1 MTSQTKM
8 LQAIMDGQKALEER
22 LTDKIDKVDEKVDGL
37 NRKVD
42 KGFES
47 VNTRLNKIWKIG
59 CFS

>member
-1 MTSQTKM
+1 
-8 LQAIMDGQKALEER
+8 MDGQKALEER